1 MASDRFTPA
10 YLYALNKCRLDAIN
24 DPSSVTTTEYWQ
36 RHIRARNEFVN
47 ENDEVKDLWQMKSRQ
62 HIHRQPH
69 IAELIISALEKNPRR
84 SWMGLESDI
93 DNWCGAT
100 TIRKWLT
107 TTESFSYYA
116 ERILPNLL
124 SHQKVKH
131 KEFAERFRMN
141 WGLGAGKYLL
151 IEFDEKWM
159 WGLVVRRYAKS
170 CKKLGLNKKYFKA
183 FVLML
188 LVMLLML

>member
-1 MASDRFTPA
+1 MLKQLGVYLQALYLKTKFKAKTTEEVDCAVDFFTDNEVKVEDKKTVIDDYELAEERFTPA
-10 YLYALNKCRLDAIN
+10 YLYALNKCRLEAIN
-24 DPSSVTTTEYWQ
+24 DPSSVTTREYWQ
-36 RHIRARNEFVN
+36 RHIQARNEFVN
-47 ENDEVKDLWQMKSRQ
+47 ENDEVKDLWQMRSRQ

-124 SHQKVKH
+124 SHQKVRH
-131 KEFAERFRMN
+131 KEFAER
-141 WGLGAGKYLL
+141 
-151 IEFDEKWM
+151 I
-159 WGLVVRRYAKS
+159 
-170 CKKLGLNKKYFKA
+170 
-183 FVLML
+183 
-188 LVMLLML
+188 